1 MALKFLID
9 SNIDTFL
16 EKDQQK
22 KEKHF
27 DIVCVRGEV
36 FLLCEFICCDRRRT
50 ARCCD
55 QKLRQSELICLN
67 VACSAF

>member
-22 KEKHF
+22 KKKTF
-27 DIVCVRGEV
+27 RYCVGEGEV
-36 FLLCEFICCDRRRT
+36 FLLREFICCDRRRT